1 MDEIEAGKYWER
13 NAASWTTLARAG
25 YDVYRDFVNTPA
37 FLELLPPV
45 AGMKGLDVGC
55 GDGHNT
61 RLLSEAGAAMYAI
74 DIAPAFVRAAVERER
89 ERLIGVRYLVAS
101 AGHLPFATGSFDFAT
116 AFMSLMDMPSP
127 WLALSEAHRVLRHG
141 GFLQFSIT
149 HPCFNP
155 PHRKLLRDANRKEY
169 AVEVGRY
176 FDRIDGRIDEWLF
189 SAAPSK
195 AKSGLRPFRVPQF
208 HRTLSEWVN
217 MIVDAGF
224 QIERLAEPFADEETA
239 ARCPAVRDT
248 RVVAYFLHVRC
259 RKA

>member
-1 MDEIEAGKYWER
+1 MEDIEAGKYWEQ
-13 NAASWTTLARAG
+13 NARSWTVLARAG

-37 FLELLPPV
+37 FLEFLPPV
-45 AGMKGLDVGC
+45 AGATGLDVGC

-61 RLLSEAGAAMYAI
+61 RLLAERGAHMCAL
-74 DIAPAFVRAAVERER
+74 DIAPGFILAARESSTGIAYAIASG
-89 ERLIGVRYLVAS
+89 ERLPYAS
-101 AGHLPFATGSFDFAT
+101 GSFDFVT
-116 AFMSLMDMPSP
+116 AFMSLMGMPHP
-127 WLALSEAHRVLRHG
+127 WLALREANRVLRSE

-155 PHRKLLRDANRKEY
+155 PHRKLLRNANRREY

-176 FDRIDGRIDEWLF
+176 FEKVDGQIDEWLF
-189 SAAPSK
+189 SAAPPQTRR
-195 AKSGLRPFRVPQF
+195 GLRPFRVPQF
-208 HRTLSEWVN
+208 HRTLSDWMN

-224 QIERLAEPFADEETA
+224 RIERTAEPFADEETV

-259 RKA
+259 RKV